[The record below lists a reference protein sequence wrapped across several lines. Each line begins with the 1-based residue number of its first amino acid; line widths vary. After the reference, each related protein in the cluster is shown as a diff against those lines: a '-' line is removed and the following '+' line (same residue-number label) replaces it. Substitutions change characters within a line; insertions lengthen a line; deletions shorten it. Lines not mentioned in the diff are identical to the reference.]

1 MLTGSVSS
9 EHFGFKSAE
18 VSVVRCNLYFYI
30 DNIKE
35 DSFPYLVCK
44 DKVDFKSLCLNAQVV
59 ENLWFLLRA
68 AL

>member
-35 DSFPYLVCK
+35 DSPPTWFVKIKWVLN
-44 DKVDFKSLCLNAQVV
+44 LCV
-59 ENLWFLLRA
+59 
-68 AL
+68 